1 MYPMKSP
8 RVGVLLGPTAS
19 GKTGIS
25 LRLARRLDAEIVSAD
40 SMLIYRHMDIG
51 TAKPT
56 LTQRQQV
63 PHHVIDMVDPHEAYD
78 AARYRRDA
86 LCAVHDIVR
95 RGKRG
100 LVVGGTGLYIRALIM
115 GLFPGPGADPA
126 LRKQLEQWENPRLCQ
141 RLREVDPEG
150 AARLHPNDRVRIIRA
165 LEVYTL
171 TGMPI
176 SRLQRSHGFAKPLLP
191 ALRLGLQMEP
201 QTLITGIRMR
211 VQDMFLKGLM
221 EEVRGLMARGY
232 GPQLRP
238 MQAFAYRHA
247 YDILA
252 GRISQEEAIQLI
264 IRDTW
269 RLARRQITWFRKEP
283 DIIWLPLSREDEMAS
298 LLEEFWDSES
308 AGNFSRAIS
317 AL

>member
-8 RVGVLLGPTAS
+8 RVGVLLGHTAS
-19 GKTGIS
+19 GKTAIS

-40 SMLIYRHMDIG
+40 SMLVYRYMDIG

-56 LTQRQQV
+56 LAQRQQV
-63 PHHVIDMVDPHEAYD
+63 PHHVIDMVDPDEAYD

-86 LCAVHDIVR
+86 LGAARDIMR
-95 RGKRG
+95 RGKRV

-115 GLFPGPGADPA
+115 GLFPGPGADPP
-126 LRKQLEQWENPRLCQ
+126 LRKQLEEWENPLLYQ
-141 RLREVDPEG
+141 RLREVDPDG

-171 TGMPI
+171 TGLPI
-176 SRLQRSHGFAKPLLP
+176 SHLQRSHGFAKPFFSV
-191 ALRLGLQMEP
+191 LRMGLQMEP
-201 QTLITGIRMR
+201 QMLITRIRMR
-211 VQDMFLKGLM
+211 VQGMFLKGLM
-221 EEVRGLMARGY
+221 EEVKGLMARGY
-232 GPQLRP
+232 GPRLRP

-247 YDILA
+247 YDVLA
-252 GRISQEEAIQLI
+252 GRIPQEEAIRRI

-283 DIIWLPLSREDEMAS
+283 DIIWLPFTEEDEMAS
-298 LLEEFWDSES
+298 LLEEFWDSKS
-308 AGNFSRAIS
+308 TGSFSRAIS
-317 AL
+317 AP